1 MGGSLQSWWVV
12 RWEASVS
19 VWCPLF
25 WWGGGAS
32 GYQDQLS
39 SVRASEYSGGL
50 DPSGRCAAAAAVKS
64 IVDFV
69 RSRPR
74 EVGPFD
80 YPTGTL
86 ASLVLFQVS

>member
-1 MGGSLQSWWVV
+1 MGRETFVFGVRPLGGWFVEVVVGCSVGSQRFSM
-12 RWEASVS
+12 VS
-19 VWCPLF
+19 FVLV
-25 WWGGGAS
+25 GGGAS

-74 EVGPFD
+74 EVGPF
-80 YPTGTL
+80 
-86 ASLVLFQVS
+86 